1 MTTPNATQPAIQPP
15 SAKYG
20 CLTIIKILLL
30 LVLITSLIGLW
41 WVKHNIYAS
50 KYSPV
55 TLSESEQ
62 KNLEQKLSLL
72 DKDNSIKAAPSESL
86 FKKDGLKPEAYSE
99 KGLPHEINLTERELN
114 SIVAANPEMSDR
126 VAIDLSDNLVS
137 IKMVIPVDEEIALLG
152 GKTIRLNLG
161 MILSYADNRPVI
173 TLKGVTIGGIPVPNA
188 WLGNLKAKNL
198 VEEFGDESGFWN
210 LFAGGVK
217 DIKVEKGKIRIVLH
231 E

>member
-1 MTTPNATQPAIQPP
+1 MSTSSGTEPDKQSPT
-15 SAKYG
+15 SKHG
-20 CLTIIKILLL
+20 SLTIVKFFLL
-30 LVLITSLIGLW
+30 LVLVVSLIGLW
-41 WVKHNIYAS
+41 WVKYNIYAS

-62 KNLEQKLSLL
+62 KNLEQKLALL
-72 DKDNSIKAAPSESL
+72 DKNNSTTAVSPESL

-114 SIVAANPEMSDR
+114 SIVAGNPEMSDR

-173 TLKGVTIGGIPVPNA
+173 ALKGVTIGGIPLPNA
-188 WLGNLKAKNL
+188 WLGNIKAKNL
-198 VEEFGDESGFWN
+198 VEEFGDESGFWK

-217 DIKVEKGKIRIVLH
+217 DIKVENGKIRIVLH